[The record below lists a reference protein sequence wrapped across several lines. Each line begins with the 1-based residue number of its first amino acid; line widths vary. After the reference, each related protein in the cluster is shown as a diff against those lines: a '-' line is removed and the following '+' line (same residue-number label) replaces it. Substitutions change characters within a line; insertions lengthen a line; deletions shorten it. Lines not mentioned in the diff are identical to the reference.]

1 MESELPDSQ
10 PTFSREVRLGLV
22 AYSGISL
29 SIYTSGVCQ
38 EFYQAVRGRGIYKL
52 LKALVDADVIVD
64 TLSGTSVGGINS
76 VLLSYA
82 LTNSTDTET
91 VEFNTF
97 SEVWQN
103 SGDVYQLLRQSPA
116 AAGTM
121 LDGDSYQQQQ
131 LEAALVNA
139 FQHRVPPPE
148 KEWVS
153 QFRELDLFVTGTD
166 FWGKTYRA
174 FDGSGAVTE
183 VQDHHGL
190 FHLKHRQGRKEP
202 FNPLSLDLPGA
213 MPQHTFQALAKLC
226 CLTSA
231 LPMVF
236 PMVQV
241 DLNNSQNLIDRQLGI
256 WGQLDQR
263 TWQHRLEGKQIS
275 FLDGGLLDNA
285 PFMPATRAIHYRPPN
300 RWTQRVLFYIDPTPK
315 KWSEQAEMARVNQ
328 SKSLQVRA
336 RVLDIPMYH
345 SVVTDLRHLQEH
357 NQKVQRYQEL
367 LAHAEASLDT
377 PTHNAE
383 LQIQKNIYLRSRLI
397 NLRTQVIPQLL
408 CLAAGGDNRRQAEAE
423 RVAQLLTHHH
433 VGQAAKEQ
441 REECLQNFAPQM
453 TQLDVDYSLRQHLY
467 LTHKIHEQLIATNS
481 PNDRFYLEV
490 LIKQIGQSIQLL
502 EVIKAGLEKLWSNLV
517 ISDNFYAMLGVKK
530 SDYFLRPLVYEYIFR
545 LHRYLLDVQNLP
557 LSLPNSED
565 LPEQPDGMAALSEL
579 FLNLPLTAN
588 EMPSGWLP
596 AEQISMIWQQLQQKI
611 EVLAQA
617 AMEGQYLWNNNRF
630 HYDQRGNQRFLSML
644 TQVESA
650 TTMLLY
656 NSPAMSAPSLLQ
668 KFQSFEHLDQV
679 LYPFE
684 YLTGLEQKEP
694 LSTIRISPA
703 TAQLGWGQ
711 GKSEQ
716 EKLAGDDFYVN
727 GGLFKKSWRSN
738 DFLWGR
744 LDGLN
749 KIIEGIV
756 SPLTVKCFSGL
767 VQRESIRLSM
777 TTDDYLEFL
786 LSESLP
792 DLVSQEHQQLK
803 SHLTYLAEP
812 NLEITA
818 DRLHDLL
825 NNLVMAGHR
834 QLVETDLDRVFRAT
848 AVQHQH
854 WGHQLS
860 QALTQDSLKSSM
872 MQMAQEITKESL
884 HHLTTEQEQF
894 FRKQYKIGSE
904 KLFENTP
911 GMVWINWTSRLV
923 LALRDIFV
931 NFGGKRRFEKL
942 RQNSLYRLVGIKGDR
957 LLQAWYWWLQSQGT
971 KLVLKISFQPLR
983 LLLRVFLV
991 LLLILS
997 VLLSTGNPLIWLV
1010 VDVMSLVGWLVAQKR
1025 SWMYRQQRRPRRFQ
1039 KLLTVKS
1046 LVDR

>member
-1 MESELPDSQ
+1 MESASPNSQ

-52 LKALVDADVIVD
+52 LKALVDADVVVD
-64 TLSGTSVGGINS
+64 TLSGTSVGGING

-91 VEFNTF
+91 VDFNTF
-97 SEVWQN
+97 NEVWQN
-103 SGDVYQLLRQSPA
+103 SGDIYQLLRQSPA
-116 AAGTM
+116 AAGVL
-121 LDGDSYQQQQ
+121 LDGDGYQQQQ
-131 LEAALVNA
+131 LEAAFVNA
-139 FQHRVPPPE
+139 FQRRVPPPE
-148 KEWVS
+148 REWVS

-166 FWGKTYRA
+166 FWGKTYRT

-202 FNPLSLDLPGA
+202 FNPLSLDLAGA
-213 MPQHTFQALAKLC
+213 KPQHTFQALAKLC
-226 CLTSA
+226 RLTSA

-241 DLNNSQNLIDRQLGI
+241 DLNNSQNLVDRQLGI

-285 PFMPATRAIHYRPPN
+285 PFMPATRAIHYQTLN

-315 KWSEQAEMARVNQ
+315 KWSEQAETAKVTP
-328 SKSLQVRA
+328 SKSPQVRA

-377 PTHNAE
+377 PIHNSE
-383 LQIQKNIYLRSRLI
+383 LQLQRNIYLRSRLI

-408 CLAAGGDNRRQAEAE
+408 CLAAGGDSGRQSEAE
-423 RVAQLLTHHH
+423 RVARLLTHHH

-467 LTHKIHEQLIATNS
+467 LTHKIHERLVVTQS

-502 EVIKAGLEKLWSNLV
+502 EVIKAGLQKLLSNSV

-545 LHRYLLDVQNLP
+545 LHRYFLDVQSLP
-557 LSLPNSED
+557 LLLPTLHES
-565 LPEQPDGMAALSEL
+565 PEHLDGMSALSEL
-579 FLNLPLTAN
+579 FLNLPLAAN

-596 AEQISMIWQQLQQKI
+596 SEQISTVWQQLQQKI
-611 EVLAQA
+611 EILAA
-617 AMEGQYLWNNNRF
+617 AASQGQYIWNKQRF

-656 NSPAMSAPSLLQ
+656 NSPAIAAQSLLK

-684 YLTGLEQKEP
+684 YLTNLEQKEP
-694 LSTIRISPA
+694 LSTVRISPA

-716 EKLAGDDFYVN
+716 EKLAGDDFYVT
-727 GGLFKKSWRSN
+727 GGFFHKSWRAN

-756 SPLTVKCFSGL
+756 SPVTVKCFSGL
-767 VQRESIRLSM
+767 VQRESIRLSL

-792 DLVSQEHQQLK
+792 DLVGQERQQLK
-803 SHLTYLAEP
+803 AHLTYMAEP
-812 NLEITA
+812 GLEITA
-818 DRLHDLL
+818 NQLHSLL
-825 NNLVMAGHR
+825 NDLVMAGHR
-834 QLVETDLDRVFRAT
+834 QLVDTDLDRGFRVA
-848 AVQHQH
+848 AVPHQH
-854 WGHQLS
+854 WGIQLS
-860 QALTQDSLKSSM
+860 QALTQDPLKSST
-872 MQMAQEITKESL
+872 MQMAQEITQESL
-884 HHLTTEQEQF
+884 YHLTTEQEQF
-894 FRKQYKIGSE
+894 FRKQYRVGSE

-911 GMVWINWTSRLV
+911 GMMWINWTSRFV
-923 LALRDIFV
+923 LALRDASV
-931 NFGGKRRFEKL
+931 NFWEKRRAEKL
-942 RQNSLYRLVGIKGDR
+942 RQNSFYRLVGIKSDR
-957 LLQAWYWWLQSQGT
+957 LLQAWYWWLQSRGT
-971 KLVLKISFQPLR
+971 KLVLKISLQPLR
-983 LLLRVFLV
+983 LMMRGLLAVF
-991 LLLILS
+991 LILS
-997 VLLSTGNPLIWLV
+997 VLLSTCNPLVWLV
-1010 VDVMSLVGWLVAQKR
+1010 LGVVSLVGWVVAQQR
-1025 SWMYRQQRRPRRFQ
+1025 SWVYRQRPRRFQ